1 MWRGQEGGVINLYYF
16 GSGTLLLIVSVLQ
29 RNETAA
35 LAAVLLNLVCLSIVH
50 SVSSIELPPTS
61 ETQQKQ

>member
-16 GSGTLLLIVSVLQ
+16 GGGTLLLIVSVLQ

-35 LAAVLLNLVCLSIVH
+35 LVAVLLNLVCLSIVH
-50 SVSSIELPPTS
+50 SVSSIELPLTS